1 MNIIYISTVGLGDFQ
16 PKVNPPYGCRVFGA
30 KLYCSM
36 DKIGLINAFH
46 VEKILSLLFKPMQGP
61 KMFNKFFQIY

>member
-1 MNIIYISTVGLGDFQ
+1 MYYILYCIGRYITVGLGDFQ

-46 VEKILSLLFKPMQGP
+46 VEKI
-61 KMFNKFFQIY
+61 

>member
-1 MNIIYISTVGLGDFQ
+1 MYVTVGLGDFQ

-46 VEKILSLLFKPMQGP
+46 VEKI
-61 KMFNKFFQIY
+61 